1 MSHISAVDGIYHVVR
16 AFPNEEVVH
25 NEGEVNPINDMGII
39 NEELIAKDLQAIE
52 KIVPEIETQIKR
64 TKERKSLE
72 EELDTI
78 NRVSEMLKN
87 G

>member
-1 MSHISAVDGIYHVVR
+1 
-16 AFPNEEVVH
+16 
-25 NEGEVNPINDMGII
+25 MGII

>member
-1 MSHISAVDGIYHVVR
+1 
-16 AFPNEEVVH
+16 
-25 NEGEVNPINDMGII
+25 MGII

-87 G
+87 V